1 MRRMRNVE
9 GVICVEGGCV
19 MGEGVC
25 ISPCWEN
32 FVFLRSGEIRIPISL
47 PYTGVNTHSGPASAD
62 VAAISLPYTGV
73 STHRGPA
80 PADVGCYQLTLH
92 RGKYTQ
98 GPSPS

>member
-1 MRRMRNVE
+1 VRRMRNVE

-47 PYTGVNTHSGPASAD
+47 PYTGVNTH
-62 VAAISLPYTGV
+62 
-73 STHRGPA
+73 RGPA
-80 PADVGCYQLTLH
+80 PADLGSYQLTMH

-98 GPSPS
+98 WLRPS

>member
-1 MRRMRNVE
+1 
-9 GVICVEGGCV
+9 V

-47 PYTGVNTHSGPASAD
+47 PYTGVNTHRGPAPAD
-62 VAAISLPYTGV
+62 VGCYQLTFYTGIN
-73 STHRGPA
+73 THRGPA
-80 PADVGCYQLTLH
+80 PADVGCYQPTLH

-98 GPSPS
+98 WPSPS